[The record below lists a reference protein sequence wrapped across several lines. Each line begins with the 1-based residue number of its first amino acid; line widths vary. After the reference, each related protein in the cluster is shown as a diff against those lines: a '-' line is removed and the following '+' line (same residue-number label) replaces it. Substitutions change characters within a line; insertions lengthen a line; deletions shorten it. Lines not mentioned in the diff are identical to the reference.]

1 MRKRFNPIEIVLI
14 VILISPVLIFV
25 CRAEEQITIT
35 TYYPAPNGIYREM
48 RVDQMSVGSPYRTST
63 LADGNI
69 IISGRAGIGS
79 NNTPT
84 GKLDV
89 VMADS
94 VSRVTI
100 NDDNN
105 AVVELRGVGGTPYID
120 FSNDGAS
127 DNDFRIVLSGDNDL
141 NVTGGRTTFSND
153 DDSPAIIRTGEV
165 WYCADYL

>member
-1 MRKRFNPIEIVLI
+1 MRKRFNPIEILSI
-14 VILISPVLIFV
+14 VILISPALIFV

-63 LADGNI
+63 LSDGNI

-84 GKLDV
+84 GKFDV
-89 VMADS
+89 VMADGT
-94 VSRVTI
+94 SRVTV
-100 NDDNN
+100 NDNN
-105 AVVELRGVGGTPYID
+105 NASIELRGVGGTPYID
-120 FSNDGAS
+120 FSNDSSS
-127 DNDFRIVLSGDNDL
+127 DNDFRIILSGDNDL

-153 DDSPAIIRTGEV
+153 SGTPATIRVGEV
-165 WYCADYL
+165 WFCANY